1 MLEIDENN
9 KQNVNDIIYVVKLA
23 SLLFCV
29 LIIYNH
35 FNLNTI
41 YFSNSPNG
49 YFNLSAIGIF
59 SLSIVFIYL
68 LWSFSSTLLVKYRKN
83 ILIYQIENYI
93 FISIF
98 SLLIIL
104 SGTYIYQYRFL
115 YMFIIISATL
125 QSGKK
130 HGMIIAF
137 ISSAVILIIDLI
149 VFRNTNLN
157 VYFENDLIMIGVFI
171 LTAWPLGHYVQIEE
185 DNLLRKNKQLDKLNN
200 ELADQNYRSK
210 LIEDNL
216 LKNEVCC
223 RMIIENSKD
232 VILVHDDNKLIF
244 ANSSAIKLLGYNIEE
259 LTDKSIYDLICD
271 NQKEAA
277 KNTFK
282 EEINEKKPIVK
293 FEGNLKAKN
302 DDIFS
307 VEYISNY
314 FLYDGKPAILSIVHD
329 ISSEKKVEQLTQDV
343 KNKVEQLNETKEFN
357 DSIIELFANISHEL
371 KTPLNVIFSAV
382 QVLEIYK
389 NDAAKF
395 EDKIDRYVLL
405 IRQNCYRLMRL
416 INNFLDITKVDSG
429 FLKLHMRNYDIVKV
443 VEDIT
448 LSVASYAESKKIELI
463 FDTDVEEKV
472 MGFDADKIE
481 RIMLNLLSNAVKYTN
496 PDGIITVTMHDE
508 IDNIS
513 ISVKDTGLGI
523 PADKENLIFERF
535 GQVDKTLKRVSEGS
549 GIGLSL
555 VKSFVEM
562 HNGTIKLKSELGKG
576 SEFIVTLP
584 AVLLDYHYDETKG
597 LCDIDAERINI
608 EFSDIY
614 TDV

>member
-1 MLEIDENN
+1 MFEIEESN
-9 KQNVNDIIYVVKLA
+9 KKNVNDIIYVVKLA
-23 SLLFCV
+23 SLLFCI

-35 FNLNTI
+35 FNLNYI
-41 YFSNSPNG
+41 YFSKSSNE

-59 SLSIVFIYL
+59 CLCIVFIFL
-68 LWSFSSTLLVKYRKN
+68 LWSFSSALFIKYQNRN
-83 ILIYQIENYI
+83 YIYKIENYI
-93 FISIF
+93 FICIF
-98 SLLIIL
+98 SVLIIL
-104 SGTYIYQYRFL
+104 SGTYIYQYKFL
-115 YMFIIISATL
+115 YMFIIITATL
-125 QSGKK
+125 QSGKR
-130 HGMIIAF
+130 HGMIIAA
-137 ISSAVILIIDLI
+137 ISSIVILTIDLI
-149 VFRNTNLN
+149 AFRGTNLN
-157 VYFENDLIMIGVFI
+157 IYFENDLIMAGVFM
-171 LTAWPLGHYVQIEE
+171 LTAWPLGHYVQVEE
-185 DNLLRKNKQLDKLNN
+185 DNIVRKNKQLDKLNN

-232 VILVHDDNKLIF
+232 VILVHDENKVIF
-244 ANSSAIKLLGYNIEE
+244 ANNSAIKLFGYSIEE
-259 LTDKSIYDLICD
+259 LTDTSINDLICD
-271 NQKEAA
+271 NQKEDAR
-277 KNTFK
+277 NTFK
-282 EEINEKKPIVK
+282 EEINEQKPIVK
-293 FEGNLKAKN
+293 FECNLKAKN
-302 DDIFS
+302 DEIFT

-314 FLYDGKPAILSIVHD
+314 FLYEGKPAILSIVHD

-395 EDKIDRYVLL
+395 EDKIDKYVLL

-429 FLKLHMRNYDIVKV
+429 FLKLHMRNYDIIKV

-463 FDTDVEEKV
+463 FDTDIEEKI
-472 MGFDADKIE
+472 MWFDADKVE

-496 PDGIITVTMHDE
+496 PNGKINVTMHDE
-508 IDNIS
+508 VDNIC

-562 HNGTIKLKSELGKG
+562 HNGTIKLDSELGKG

-584 AVLLDYHYDETKG
+584 AVLLDYHYDETRG
-597 LCDIDAERINI
+597 LCDIDTERINI